1 MSRFV
6 MIADSDTGKIV
17 IWDGKK
23 QMFSCPFGEQTEG
36 GWGIGTVQEI
46 MVMAEQPK
54 PHKILYALHDFLFDV
69 SKSEQ
74 VEPEPVPV

>member
-1 MSRFV
+1 MV
-6 MIADSDTGKIV
+6 ADSDTGKIV

-23 QMFSCPFGEQTEG
+23 QMFACLFGELSEG
-36 GWGIGTVQEI
+36 GWGISTAQEI

-54 PHKILYALHDFLFDV
+54 PHKILYALHDFLCDV
-69 SKSEQ
+69 TKVDQ